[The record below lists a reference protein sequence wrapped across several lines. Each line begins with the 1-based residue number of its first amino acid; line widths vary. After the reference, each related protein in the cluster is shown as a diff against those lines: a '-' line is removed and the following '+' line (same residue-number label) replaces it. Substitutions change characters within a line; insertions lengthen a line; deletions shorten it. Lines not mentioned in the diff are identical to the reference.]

1 MKHEIVM
8 PVLSASRHTVTGI
21 IPILHWSGRTL
32 QMLKATT
39 AKLAMAGFL
48 ALGVGVTLAYAAG
61 PDDKIK
67 ARQTQMKANGKAMG
81 ELAKIYKEEAPFDA
95 AVVKAQLDAMGAAY
109 EEGAKA
115 GAWDADS
122 AQGTVE
128 TWAKPEVWSDAE
140 GYKKAGEAMGAAMGP
155 VGAATDLASFKPAF
169 EQLGAGCKGCHDKF
183 RRPKEN

>member
-1 MKHEIVM
+1 
-8 PVLSASRHTVTGI
+8 
-21 IPILHWSGRTL
+21 
-32 QMLKATT
+32 MLKTTT

-48 ALGVGVTLAYAAG
+48 ALGIGVTLAYAAS

-67 ARQTQMKANGKAMG
+67 ARQTEMKGNGKAIG

-95 AVVKAQLDAMGAAY
+95 AVVKAQLDAISKGY
-109 EEGAKA
+109 EEGVKA
-115 GAWDADS
+115 GAWDPDS
-122 AQGTVE
+122 AKGTIE
-128 TWAKPEVWSDAE
+128 TWAKPEIWTDTE
-140 GYKKAGEAMGAAMGP
+140 GFKKVGEAFGKAMGP